1 MLINTV
7 VLFLRDTLPIFLLLS
22 VLIALPSVSRLSL
35 VWRITLLIVVAAITY
50 SYLGVISRLAEGAGF
65 ELLKSL
71 LLVTAWIGIC
81 TLVIFPLSRC
91 YLVSVG
97 ITLLVLGIGLPN
109 SLHFMVY
116 FVSELSRNSDSTLL
130 FLGTTI
136 GLGISISI
144 AILLNIALTHF
155 LSHKATFFFTT
166 VFVAAQVA
174 NIALLL
180 EQIDIL
186 PTPQQVWDSSQIISD
201 NSEYGHLLNALI
213 GYEATPSMSYIML
226 FIFTLVVPNGIA
238 AIRKRIPALWQQ
250 VEDTQ

>member
-7 VLFLRDTLPIFLLLS
+7 VLILRDTLPIFLLLS
-22 VLIALPSVSRLSL
+22 VLLALPGVSRLSL
-35 VWRITLLIVVAAITY
+35 VWRIASLLVTAAMTY

-186 PTPQQVWDSSQIISD
+186 PTPQQVWDSSQIIND

>member
-22 VLIALPSVSRLSL
+22 VLIALPGVPRFSL
-35 VWRITLLIVVAAITY
+35 VWRVGLMLVTAVIMY
-50 SYLGVISRLAEGAGF
+50 SYLGVISELAEGAGF

-71 LLVTAWIGIC
+71 LLVSAWLGMC
-81 TLVIFPLSRC
+81 MLAIFPYSKGRT
-91 YLVSVG
+91 VSLG

-116 FVSELSRNSDSTLL
+116 FVSELTRNSDSSLL
-130 FLGTTI
+130 ILGTTI

-155 LSHKATFFFTT
+155 VGAKVMFCFTT
-166 VFVAAQVA
+166 LFVAAQVA
-174 NIALLL
+174 NVALLL

-186 PTPQQVWDSSQIISD
+186 PTSKQIWDSSHLISD

-213 GYEATPSMSYIML
+213 GYEATPSMSYMML
-226 FIFTLVVPNGIA
+226 FLFSLAVPNAFA
-238 AIRKRIPALWQQ
+238 ALKKHTPALWQH
-250 VEDTQ
+250 VEGTR

>member
-7 VLFLRDTLPIFLLLS
+7 VLFLRDTLPIFLLIS
-22 VLIALPSVSRLSL
+22 VLIALPGMSRLTL
-35 VWRITLLIVVAAITY
+35 MWRIVLLLVLAVISY
-50 SYLGVISRLAEGAGF
+50 SYLGVISQMAEGTGF

-71 LLVTAWIGIC
+71 LLASAWLGIC
-81 TLVIFPLSRC
+81 VLVICPFSKGILISM
-91 YLVSVG
+91 G

-116 FVSELSRNSDSTLL
+116 FVSEFSRNSDSTLL

-136 GLGISISI
+136 GLGISMSI

-155 LSHKATFFFTT
+155 VSHKATFFFTT
-166 VFVAAQVA
+166 LFVAAQVT

-180 EQIDIL
+180 EQIDIF
-186 PTPQQVWDSSQIISD
+186 PTPQLIWDSSHIISD

-226 FIFTLVVPNGIA
+226 FIFTLVVPNAIA
-238 AIRKRIPALWQQ
+238 AIMKRIPALWQQ
-250 VEDTQ
+250 AEVTQ

>member
-22 VLIALPSVSRLSL
+22 VLLALPGVSRLSL
-35 VWRITLLIVVAAITY
+35 VWRIASLLVTAAMTY

-186 PTPQQVWDSSQIISD
+186 PTPQQVWDSSQIIND

>member
-186 PTPQQVWDSSQIISD
+186 PTPQQVWDSSQIIND

>member
-22 VLIALPSVSRLSL
+22 VLLALPGVSRLSL
-35 VWRITLLIVVAAITY
+35 VWRIASLLVTAAMTY
-50 SYLGVISRLAEGAGF
+50 SYLGVISQLAEGAGF

-81 TLVIFPLSRC
+81 TLVIFPLARC

-186 PTPQQVWDSSQIISD
+186 PTPQQVWDSSQIIND

>member
-22 VLIALPSVSRLSL
+22 VLLALPGVSRLSL
-35 VWRITLLIVVAAITY
+35 VWRIASLLVTAAMTY
-50 SYLGVISRLAEGAGF
+50 SYLGVISQLAEGAGF

-186 PTPQQVWDSSQIISD
+186 PTPQQVWDSSQIIND
-201 NSEYGHLLNALI
+201 NSEYGLSLI
-213 GYEATPSMSYIML
+213 HI
-226 FIFTLVVPNGIA
+226 
-238 AIRKRIPALWQQ
+238 
-250 VEDTQ
+250 

>member
-116 FVSELSRNSDSTLL
+116 FVSELTHNSDSTLL

-186 PTPQQVWDSSQIISD
+186 PTPQQVWDSSQIIND

>member
-22 VLIALPSVSRLSL
+22 VLLALPGVSRLSL
-35 VWRITLLIVVAAITY
+35 VWRIASLLVTAAMTY
-50 SYLGVISRLAEGAGF
+50 SYLGVISQLAEGAGF

-155 LSHKATFFFTT
+155 VSHKATFCFTT
-166 VFVAAQVA
+166 LFVAAQVA

-180 EQIDIL
+180 EQIDIF
-186 PTPQQVWDSSQIISD
+186 PAPQQVWDSSQIIND

>member
-22 VLIALPSVSRLSL
+22 VLLALPGVSRLSL
-35 VWRITLLIVVAAITY
+35 VWRIASLLVTAAMTY
-50 SYLGVISRLAEGAGF
+50 SYLGVISQLAEGAGF

-81 TLVIFPLSRC
+81 VLVICPFSKRNFIRM
-91 YLVSVG
+91 G

-186 PTPQQVWDSSQIISD
+186 PTPQQVWDSSQIIND

>member
-1 MLINTV
+1 VT
-7 VLFLRDTLPIFLLLS
+7 
-22 VLIALPSVSRLSL
+22 
-35 VWRITLLIVVAAITY
+35 AAMTY
-50 SYLGVISRLAEGAGF
+50 SYLGVISQLAEGAGF

-186 PTPQQVWDSSQIISD
+186 PTPQQVWDSSQIIND

>member
-155 LSHKATFFFTT
+155 LSRKATFFFTT

-186 PTPQQVWDSSQIISD
+186 PTPQQVWDSSQFISD

>member
-1 MLINTV
+1 
-7 VLFLRDTLPIFLLLS
+7 LLS
-22 VLIALPSVSRLSL
+22 VLLALPGVSRLSL
-35 VWRITLLIVVAAITY
+35 VWRIASLLVTAAMTY
-50 SYLGVISRLAEGAGF
+50 SYLGVISQLAEGAGF

-186 PTPQQVWDSSQIISD
+186 PTPQQVWDSSQIIND

>member
-22 VLIALPSVSRLSL
+22 VLLALPGVSRLSL
-35 VWRITLLIVVAAITY
+35 VWRIASLLVTAAMTY
-50 SYLGVISRLAEGAGF
+50 SYLGVISQLAEGAGF

-186 PTPQQVWDSSQIISD
+186 PTPQQVWDSSQIIND